1 MKQRSLPAT
10 LKSTSMARSNATRSP
25 AAWRPGETGQ
35 LTKKRLSFAAIAI
48 WLVLASAVSAR
59 AEYVCLPRGLGGG
72 ESYLLLRTGPG
83 REYPEIGPMVNRS
96 TVTVI
101 GRKDDWVHIRTH
113 AGHSGWAFEQGI
125 CHGTPGV
132 ER

>member
-10 LKSTSMARSNATRSP
+10 MRSLIRSSGTRSS
-25 AAWRPGETGQ
+25 AAWRPGKTGQ
-35 LTKKRLSFAAIAI
+35 LIRKRLSVAAVAI
-48 WLVLASAVSAR
+48 WLGLASAVLAR
-59 AEYVCLPRGLGGG
+59 AEYVCLPPRLGGG

-101 GRKDDWVHIRTH
+101 GRKDDWVHVRTH
-113 AGHSGWAFEQGI
+113 AGHSGWAFEEGI
-125 CHGTPGV
+125 CPGIPGI